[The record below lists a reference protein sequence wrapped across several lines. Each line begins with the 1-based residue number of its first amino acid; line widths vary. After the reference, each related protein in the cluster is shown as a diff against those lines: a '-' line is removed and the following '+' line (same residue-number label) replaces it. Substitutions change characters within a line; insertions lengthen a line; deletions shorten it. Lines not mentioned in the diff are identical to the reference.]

1 MHQYLDKLQNEQ
13 ARKNTMLCFGMDPVI
28 ERMKIDTSKNLT
40 DEITTFFSRILDEIA
55 GKISAVKPNVAFYLQ
70 YGADGLLALVEI
82 IKKSKQMGLPVIIDA
97 KIGDIG
103 KTSEAYAKY
112 IFDILNGDAV
122 TLSPYLGYDS
132 LEPFF
137 TRQDKGFYLLALTS
151 NKGAHYFQ
159 FEKLGSGERLFEYVL
174 QSICTWGNRHKSMG
188 AVIGA
193 THEEFRGCIQ
203 LLNGEECSIPLLIPG
218 VGTQGGSY
226 SEINEIL
233 DNLRYNTGI
242 VRINASSSI
251 SYAHERFP
259 SLNIEEASRKAV
271 EEIMNC

>member
-132 LEPFF
+132 LETFF

-193 THEEFRGCIQ
+193 THEEFKSCIQ
-203 LLNGEECSIPLLIPG
+203 LLSSTESSIPLLIPG

-271 EEIMNC
+271 EEIW

>member
-1 MHQYLDKLQNEQ
+1 MHQYLDKLQNER
-13 ARKNTMLCFGMDPVI
+13 AKKNTMLCFGMDPVI
-28 ERMKIDTSKNLT
+28 ERMKIDASKNLT

-70 YGADGLLALVEI
+70 YGVDGILALVEI
-82 IKKSKQMGLPVIIDA
+82 IKKSKAMGLPVIIDA

-103 KTSEAYAKY
+103 KTSEAYARY
-112 IFDILNGDAV
+112 IFDFLKGDAV
-122 TLSPYLGYDS
+122 TLNPYLGYDS

-137 TRQDKGFYLLALTS
+137 FRREKGFYLLALTS
-151 NKGAHYFQ
+151 NIGAHFFQ
-159 FEKLGSGERLFEYVL
+159 FEKLGSGERFFEYVL
-174 QSICTWGNRHKSMG
+174 HSICVWRSEHKSMG

-193 THEEFRGCIQ
+193 THKEFKGCIH
-203 LLNGEECSIPLLIPG
+203 LLRGEECSIPLLVPG

-226 SEINEIL
+226 SQINEIL
-233 DNLRYNTGI
+233 EKLRYNKGI

-259 SLNIEEASRKAV
+259 SLTVEDASSKAV
-271 EEIMNC
+271 EEILKK